1 MGARA
6 DKPAPTFDCRVTF
19 AETLIE
25 LAQADERIVTVCND
39 SVGSSN
45 LGGFQKLFPDRLINV
60 GIAEQNMVGVSAG
73 LANGGFIT
81 FCLRSGSLSDRTG
94 PRTDQGGRRLQ
105 RLCCRALRNEPGY
118 DLRRARPDASLDRGS
133 ELASRDRRA
142 RHRRARRPGA
152 DQRGRGRHGR
162 PQRFSPDANARRNRI
177 RAHGNSGVPVRPLR
191 PQRQGHRGGCSRNQS
206 SVDGRSSSAGDHLQR
221 FACVRSSRPAVRMA
235 GIMLSRLRQGAE
247 RRPNVRQTLSKVG
260 RVWLSGALDPDLGRA
275 ASRSPVAG
283 FMLQNGPA
291 SLGKGNA
298 E

>member
-105 RLCCRALRNEPGY
+105 RLCCRALRNE
-118 DLRRARPDASLDRGS
+118 
-133 ELASRDRRA
+133 
-142 RHRRARRPGA
+142 
-152 DQRGRGRHGR
+152 
-162 PQRFSPDANARRNRI
+162 
-177 RAHGNSGVPVRPLR
+177 
-191 PQRQGHRGGCSRNQS
+191 
-206 SVDGRSSSAGDHLQR
+206 
-221 FACVRSSRPAVRMA
+221 
-235 GIMLSRLRQGAE
+235 